1 MFLYRMS
8 DLRLHIHVF
17 DRIPSTERN
26 RIAQVAQVAVPAVV
40 PTIARDGELVEQRLV
55 AEQTGLG

>member
-1 MFLYRMS
+1 MS